1 MLSWTYFIISDNS
14 ICRTSREIELIA
26 ELRREI
32 RAAQSAVAAVDD
44 AVAGRLG
51 VNATDHRCLDI
62 LDQRGPM
69 TAGALAEA
77 LGLSRSAVTTVLDR
91 LEQRRYVRRGPNPDD
106 RRQVVVALTPLLY
119 RRARELYGDGNEVVA
134 RLGRYSV
141 DDLALLRDFVRC
153 GPGAKRRPC
162 PPPRSGARRSE
173 REARGRA
180 KGCGE
185 LRGAG
190 APTNSRGPRPSSH
203 TLGRLIGAAS
213 PITSCART
221 RARLAS

>member
-1 MLSWTYFIISDNS
+1 MSNE
-14 ICRTSREIELIA
+14 SRSELIA
-26 ELRREI
+26 ELLREI

-44 AVAGRLG
+44 AVAERLG
-51 VNATDHRCLDI
+51 VNATDHRCLDL

-119 RRARELYGDGNEVVA
+119 RRARELYGDGNEVFA

-141 DDLALLRDFVRC
+141 DDLALLRDFVRWDRELNERRAHRLA
-153 GPGAKRRPC
+153 GRAPGRGRD
-162 PPPRSGARRSE
+162 PRSGETVRR
-173 REARGRA
+173 APRGR
-180 KGCGE
+180 
-185 LRGAG
+185 GADE
-190 APTNSRGPRPSSH
+190 
-203 TLGRLIGAAS
+203 
-213 PITSCART
+213 
-221 RARLAS
+221 

>member
-1 MLSWTYFIISDNS
+1 MSNE
-14 ICRTSREIELIA
+14 SRSELIA

-44 AVAGRLG
+44 AVAERLG
-51 VNATDHRCLDI
+51 VNATDHRCLDL

-134 RLGRYSV
+134 MLGRYSV
-141 DDLALLRDFVRC
+141 DELALLRDFVRWDRELNE
-153 GPGAKRRPC
+153 GRAHRLAARAPRRGRD
-162 PPPRSGARRSE
+162 PRS
-173 REARGRA
+173 
-180 KGCGE
+180 
-185 LRGAG
+185 
-190 APTNSRGPRPSSH
+190 
-203 TLGRLIGAAS
+203 
-213 PITSCART
+213 
-221 RARLAS
+221 

>member
-1 MLSWTYFIISDNS
+1 MSNE
-14 ICRTSREIELIA
+14 SRSELIA

-44 AVAGRLG
+44 AVAKRLG
-51 VNATDHRCLDI
+51 VNATDHRCLDL

-134 RLGRYSV
+134 MLGRYSV
-141 DDLALLRDFVRC
+141 DDLALLRDFVRSDRELNE
-153 GPGAKRRPC
+153 GRAHHLAARTPGRERDPRPGETVRRAP
-162 PPPRSGARRSE
+162 
-173 REARGRA
+173 RGR
-180 KGCGE
+180 
-185 LRGAG
+185 GADK
-190 APTNSRGPRPSSH
+190 
-203 TLGRLIGAAS
+203 
-213 PITSCART
+213 
-221 RARLAS
+221 